1 MDMKRQLILIFCL
14 VAPLCVLAQSQTD
27 KTVEAIAN
35 YLNKHCAW
43 GYVTDAT
50 CGRNRSVWSRYGVDN
65 KNMRATATLLD
76 SIQPLLKRLPHK
88 RMMTDEQAD
97 ELFKGRIAMRLHPE
111 QGDTSAYFLMDYD
124 RTNMSFKY
132 GVNSPQSINIAT
144 DNSRNQ
150 GIRFDYEDLPTESVA
165 PIFRKLS
172 EMEQRSNVSVID
184 TVFQYHEGD
193 KPDWWVG
200 KKGEASRTP
209 AHIVLLPNV
218 EKTDFI
224 AWSRVFYSLMGNRN
238 FTLYNTQNYENGMA
252 WSDYVTATF
261 RAGGSFY
268 FFHVVYYQNCLCVIR
283 VKVPKW
289 EQCAM
294 IPDTKELIEHLQG
307 KQPTRQGLPFAS
319 GEFEKQL
326 DSLLTA
332 IQKRKGTEVIDTTFY
347 SSDREGHV
355 WWDGINGSCP
365 THATVLR
372 THYSKKDHAALRQ
385 QLLDACKDNA
395 QPITTDDKD
404 CKFLI
409 LSWRDMLL
417 CLHGLIV
424 YYYPDGQLV
433 VVRAKGLNL
442 YQICIPQYSHDWFK
456 SKK

>member
-1 MDMKRQLILIFCL
+1 MRRQLILILCIVIPFCM
-14 VAPLCVLAQSQTD
+14 AAQSKND
-27 KTVEAIAN
+27 KTVENIAA

-43 GYVTDAT
+43 GYVTDAV
-50 CGRNRSVWSRYGVDN
+50 CGRNRSMWSRYGVDN

-111 QGDTSAYFLMDYD
+111 PGDTSAYFLMDYD

-150 GIRFDYEDLPTESVA
+150 GIRFDYEDLPAESVA

-172 EMEQRSNVSVID
+172 EMEQHSNVSIID

-224 AWSRVFYSLMGNRN
+224 AWSGVFYALMGNRN

-289 EQCAM
+289 EQCAV
-294 IPDTKELIEHLQG
+294 IPDAKGLIEHLQG
-307 KQPTRQGLPFAS
+307 KQPTRQGLPFAY
-319 GEFEKQL
+319 GEFEKQI

-433 VVRAKGLNL
+433 VVRADGLNA
-442 YQICIPQYSHDWFK
+442 YQICIPQYSHNWFK

>member
-1 MDMKRQLILIFCL
+1 MRRQLILILCIVIPFCM
-14 VAPLCVLAQSQTD
+14 AAQSKND
-27 KTVEAIAN
+27 KTVENIAA

-43 GYVTDAT
+43 GYVTDAV
-50 CGRNRSVWSRYGVDN
+50 CGRNRSMWSRYGVDN

-111 QGDTSAYFLMDYD
+111 PGDTSAYFLMDYD

-150 GIRFDYEDLPTESVA
+150 GIRFDYEDLPAESVA

-218 EKTDFI
+218 EKTDFF
-224 AWSRVFYSLMGNRN
+224 AWSRVFYALMGNRN

-289 EQCAM
+289 EQCAV
-294 IPDTKELIEHLQG
+294 IPDAKGLIEHLQG

-319 GEFEKQL
+319 GEFEKQI

-347 SSDREGHV
+347 SSDREGQV

-433 VVRAKGLNL
+433 VVRADGLNA
-442 YQICIPQYSHDWFK
+442 YQICIPQYSHNWFK

>member
-1 MDMKRQLILIFCL
+1 MRRQLILILCIVIPFCM
-14 VAPLCVLAQSQTD
+14 AAQSKND
-27 KTVEAIAN
+27 KTVENIAA

-43 GYVTDAT
+43 GYVTDAV
-50 CGRNRSVWSRYGVDN
+50 CGRNRSMWSRYGVDN

-111 QGDTSAYFLMDYD
+111 PGDTSAYFLMDYD

-150 GIRFDYEDLPTESVA
+150 GIRFDYEDLPAESVA

-193 KPDWWVG
+193 KPDRWVG

-218 EKTDFI
+218 EKTEFF
-224 AWSRVFYSLMGNRN
+224 AWSEVFYSLMGNRN

-289 EQCAM
+289 EQCAV
-294 IPDTKELIEHLQG
+294 IPDAKGLIEHLQG

-319 GEFEKQL
+319 GEFEKQI

-404 CKFLI
+404 CKFLL

-433 VVRAKGLNL
+433 VVRADGLNA

>member
-1 MDMKRQLILIFCL
+1 MRRQLILILCIVIPFCM
-14 VAPLCVLAQSQTD
+14 AAQSKND
-27 KTVEAIAN
+27 KTVENIAA

-43 GYVTDAT
+43 GYVTDAV
-50 CGRNRSVWSRYGVDN
+50 CGRNRSMWSRYGVDN

-150 GIRFDYEDLPTESVA
+150 GIRFDYEDLPAESVA

-224 AWSRVFYSLMGNRN
+224 AWSGVFYSLMGNRN

-261 RAGGSFY
+261 RTGGSFY

-289 EQCAM
+289 EQCAV
-294 IPDTKELIEHLQG
+294 IPDAKGLIEHLQG

-319 GEFEKQL
+319 GEFEKQI

-372 THYSKKDHAALRQ
+372 THYSKKDHAALCQ

-404 CKFLI
+404 CKFLL

-433 VVRAKGLNL
+433 VVRADGLNA
-442 YQICIPQYSHDWFK
+442 YQICIPQYSHNWFK

>member
-1 MDMKRQLILIFCL
+1 MRRQLILILCIVIPFCM
-14 VAPLCVLAQSQTD
+14 AAQSKND
-27 KTVEAIAN
+27 KTVENIAA

-43 GYVTDAT
+43 GYVTDAV
-50 CGRNRSVWSRYGVDN
+50 CGRNRSTWSRYGVDN

-111 QGDTSAYFLMDYD
+111 PGDTSAYFLMDYD

-218 EKTDFI
+218 EKTEFF
-224 AWSRVFYSLMGNRN
+224 AWSEVFYSLMGNRN

-289 EQCAM
+289 EQCAV
-294 IPDTKELIEHLQG
+294 IPDAKGLIEHLQG

-319 GEFEKQL
+319 GEFEKQI

-395 QPITTDDKD
+395 QPITTDDKE
-404 CKFLI
+404 CQFLL
-409 LSWRDMLL
+409 LSWRDMALR
-417 CLHGLIV
+417 LHGLIV

-433 VVRAKGLNL
+433 VVRADGLNA
-442 YQICIPQYSHDWFK
+442 YQICIPQYNHDWFK

>member
-1 MDMKRQLILIFCL
+1 MKRQLILILCIVIPFCM
-14 VAPLCVLAQSQTD
+14 AAQSKTD
-27 KTVEAIAN
+27 KTVENIAA

-43 GYVTDAT
+43 GYVTDAI
-50 CGRNRSVWSRYGVDN
+50 CGRNRSMWSHYGVDN
-65 KNMRATATLLD
+65 KPMRATATLLD
-76 SIQPLLKRLPHK
+76 SIQPMLKQLPHK

-111 QGDTSAYFLMDYD
+111 KGDTSSFFLMDYD

-150 GIRFDYEDLPTESVA
+150 SIRFDYEDLPTESVA
-165 PIFRKLS
+165 PIFEKLRK
-172 EMEQRSNVSVID
+172 MEQHCNVSIID

-224 AWSRVFYSLMGNRN
+224 AWLGVFNSLMGNRN

-289 EQCAM
+289 EQCAV
-294 IPDTKELIEHLQG
+294 IPDAKELIEHLQG

-319 GEFEKQL
+319 GEFEKQI

-355 WWDGINGSCP
+355 WWDGINNSCP

-433 VVRAKGLNL
+433 VVRADGLNA

>member
-1 MDMKRQLILIFCL
+1 MKRQLILILCIVIPFCM
-14 VAPLCVLAQSQTD
+14 AAQSKTD
-27 KTVEAIAN
+27 KTVENIAA

-43 GYVTDAT
+43 GYVTDAV
-50 CGRNRSVWSRYGVDN
+50 CGRNRSMWSRYGVDN

-124 RTNMSFKY
+124 RINMSFKY

-150 GIRFDYEDLPTESVA
+150 GIRFDYEDLPAESVA

-193 KPDWWVG
+193 KPDWWMG

-224 AWSRVFYSLMGNRN
+224 AWSRVFYALMGNRN
-238 FTLYNTQNYENGMA
+238 FTLFNTQNYENGMA
-252 WSDYVTATF
+252 WSNYVTATF
-261 RAGGSFY
+261 RTGGSFY

-289 EQCAM
+289 EQCAV
-294 IPDTKELIEHLQG
+294 IPDAKELIEHLRG
-307 KQPTRQGLPFAS
+307 KQPTRQGIRFAS
-319 GEFEKQL
+319 EKFEKQI
-326 DSLLTA
+326 DSLMTA

-347 SSDREGHV
+347 SNDKEGHV

-385 QLLDACKDNA
+385 QLLETYKDNE

-404 CKFLI
+404 CKFL
-409 LSWRDMLL
+409 LLTWRDMLL
-417 CLHGLIV
+417 RLHGLIV
-424 YYYPDGQLV
+424 YYYPEGQLV
-433 VVRAKGLNL
+433 VVRANGLNP
-442 YQICIPQYSHDWFK
+442 YQICIPHYSHDWFK

>member
-1 MDMKRQLILIFCL
+1 MRRQLILILCIVIPFCM
-14 VAPLCVLAQSQTD
+14 AAQSKND
-27 KTVEAIAN
+27 KTVENIAA

-43 GYVTDAT
+43 GYVTDAV
-50 CGRNRSVWSRYGVDN
+50 CGRNRSMWSRYGVDN

-111 QGDTSAYFLMDYD
+111 PGDTSAYFLMDYD

-224 AWSRVFYSLMGNRN
+224 AWLGVFYSLMGNRN
-238 FTLYNTQNYENGMA
+238 FTLYNTHNYENGMA

-289 EQCAM
+289 EQCAV
-294 IPDTKELIEHLQG
+294 IPDAKELIEHLQG

-395 QPITTDDKD
+395 QPITTDDKE
-404 CKFLI
+404 CQFLL
-409 LSWRDMLL
+409 LSWRDMALR
-417 CLHGLIV
+417 LHGLIV

-433 VVRAKGLNL
+433 VVRADGLNA
-442 YQICIPQYSHDWFK
+442 YQICIPQYNHDWFK

>member
-1 MDMKRQLILIFCL
+1 MRRQLILILCIVIPFCM
-14 VAPLCVLAQSQTD
+14 AAQSKND
-27 KTVEAIAN
+27 KTVENIAA

-43 GYVTDAT
+43 GYVTDAV
-50 CGRNRSVWSRYGVDN
+50 CGRNRSMWSRYGVDN

-111 QGDTSAYFLMDYD
+111 PGDTSAYFLMDYD

-150 GIRFDYEDLPTESVA
+150 GIRFDYEDLPAESVA

-172 EMEQRSNVSVID
+172 KMEQRSNVSVID

-218 EKTDFI
+218 EKTEFF
-224 AWSRVFYSLMGNRN
+224 AWSEVFYSLMGNRN

-268 FFHVVYYQNCLCVIR
+268 FFHVVYYQNCL
-283 VKVPKW
+283 
-289 EQCAM
+289 
-294 IPDTKELIEHLQG
+294 
-307 KQPTRQGLPFAS
+307 
-319 GEFEKQL
+319 
-326 DSLLTA
+326 
-332 IQKRKGTEVIDTTFY
+332 
-347 SSDREGHV
+347 
-355 WWDGINGSCP
+355 
-365 THATVLR
+365 
-372 THYSKKDHAALRQ
+372 
-385 QLLDACKDNA
+385 
-395 QPITTDDKD
+395 
-404 CKFLI
+404 
-409 LSWRDMLL
+409 
-417 CLHGLIV
+417 
-424 YYYPDGQLV
+424 
-433 VVRAKGLNL
+433 
-442 YQICIPQYSHDWFK
+442 
-456 SKK
+456 

>member
-1 MDMKRQLILIFCL
+1 MKRQLILILCIVIPFCM
-14 VAPLCVLAQSQTD
+14 AAQSKND
-27 KTVEAIAN
+27 KTVENIAA

-43 GYVTDAT
+43 GYVTDAV
-50 CGRNRSVWSRYGVDN
+50 CGRNRSMWSRYGVDN

-150 GIRFDYEDLPTESVA
+150 GIRFDYEDLPAESVA

-209 AHIVLLPNV
+209 AHIVLLPIV

-261 RAGGSFY
+261 RTGGSFY

-289 EQCAM
+289 E
-294 IPDTKELIEHLQG
+294 PDTKELIEHLQG

-319 GEFEKQL
+319 GEFEKQI

>member
-1 MDMKRQLILIFCL
+1 MKRQLILILCIVIPFCM
-14 VAPLCVLAQSQTD
+14 AAQSKTD
-27 KTVEAIAN
+27 KTVENIAA

-43 GYVTDAT
+43 GYVTDAI
-50 CGRNRSVWSRYGVDN
+50 CGRNRSMWSHYGVDN
-65 KNMRATATLLD
+65 KPMRATATLLD
-76 SIQPLLKRLPHK
+76 SIQPMLKQLPHK

-111 QGDTSAYFLMDYD
+111 KGDTSSFFLMDYD

-150 GIRFDYEDLPTESVA
+150 NIHFDYEDLPAESVA
-165 PIFRKLS
+165 PIFEKLRK
-172 EMEQRSNVSVID
+172 MELHSNVSIID
-184 TVFQYHEGD
+184 TVFQYQEGG
-193 KPDWWVG
+193 KPDWWMG
-200 KKGEASRTP
+200 KKGADSRTP

-218 EKTDFI
+218 EKTEFF

-252 WSDYVTATF
+252 WSNYVTATF
-261 RAGGSFY
+261 RTGGSFC

-289 EQCAM
+289 EQCAV
-294 IPDTKELIEHLQG
+294 IPNTKELIEHLQG

-319 GEFEKQL
+319 GEFEKQI

-347 SSDREGHV
+347 SNDKEGHV

-372 THYSKKDHAALRQ
+372 THYSKKDH
-385 QLLDACKDNA
+385 QLCVSS
-395 QPITTDDKD
+395 
-404 CKFLI
+404 C
-409 LSWRDMLL
+409 WML
-417 CLHGLIV
+417 
-424 YYYPDGQLV
+424 
-433 VVRAKGLNL
+433 AKIMHN
-442 YQICIPQYSHDWFK
+442 P
-456 SKK
+456 

>member
-1 MDMKRQLILIFCL
+1 MRRQLILILCIVIPFCM
-14 VAPLCVLAQSQTD
+14 AAQSKND
-27 KTVEAIAN
+27 KTVENIAA

-43 GYVTDAT
+43 GYVTDAV
-50 CGRNRSVWSRYGVDN
+50 CGRNRSMWSRYGVDN

-111 QGDTSAYFLMDYD
+111 PGDTSAYFLMDYD

-218 EKTDFI
+218 EKTEFF
-224 AWSRVFYSLMGNRN
+224 AWSEVFYSLMGNRN

-289 EQCAM
+289 EQCAV
-294 IPDTKELIEHLQG
+294 IPDAKGLIEHLQG

-319 GEFEKQL
+319 GEIEKQI

-395 QPITTDDKD
+395 QPITTDDKE
-404 CKFLI
+404 CQFLL
-409 LSWRDMLL
+409 LSWRDMALR
-417 CLHGLIV
+417 LHGLIV

-433 VVRAKGLNL
+433 VVRADGLNA
-442 YQICIPQYSHDWFK
+442 YQICIPQYNHDWFK

>member
-1 MDMKRQLILIFCL
+1 MKRQLILILCIVIPFCM
-14 VAPLCVLAQSQTD
+14 AAQSKND
-27 KTVEAIAN
+27 KTVENIAA

-43 GYVTDAT
+43 GYVTDAV
-50 CGRNRSVWSRYGVDN
+50 CGRNRSMWSRYGVDN

-76 SIQPLLKRLPHK
+76 SIQPLLKQLPHK

-150 GIRFDYEDLPTESVA
+150 GIRFDYEDLPAESVA

-261 RAGGSFY
+261 RTGGSFY

-319 GEFEKQL
+319 GEFEKQI